1 MRAPASSADG
11 RGVPARPAGRPELPS
26 GYRVEEAYRHLKT
39 RIMSADLPPG
49 ASLNELEIAAALG
62 TSRTPVREAIRKLE
76 QEGLAMRYP
85 NRGAIVTKLSMT
97 DVLEIWQLREILEP
111 AACALAADRID
122 RDALARL
129 EGAFL
134 ELRGQEMG
142 PEAYEAFLRADVG
155 LHGLIVDSTGN
166 ATLRSVL
173 GMLNER
179 IVQVRV
185 VTSPTRFQSA
195 VAEHLAI
202 VAALKARDAQEAMAA
217 MRRHLER
224 ARQSLVLL
232 A

>member
-1 MRAPASSADG
+1 
-11 RGVPARPAGRPELPS
+11 
-26 GYRVEEAYRHLKT
+26 
-39 RIMSADLPPG
+39 
-49 ASLNELEIAAALG
+49 
-62 TSRTPVREAIRKLE
+62 
-76 QEGLAMRYP
+76 
-85 NRGAIVTKLSMT
+85 
-97 DVLEIWQLREILEP
+97 
-111 AACALAADRID
+111 
-122 RDALARL
+122 
-129 EGAFL
+129 
-134 ELRGQEMG
+134 MG

-185 VTSPTRFQSA
+185 VTSPARFQSA